1 MPSYLLLRNIYLES
15 YLNLSKT
22 ILNHLQIE
30 AQQSERKFIIYS
42 QSESQ
47 SMLFLSSFDKSA
59 VPHRPHDKV
68 FQDFSNSVYSLGYVL
83 INSD

>member
-15 YLNLSKT
+15 YLNLSKP

-42 QSESQ
+42 QSESK
-47 SMLFLSSFDKSA
+47 SMLIPSLFDKRVSLH
-59 VPHRPHDKV
+59 VY
-68 FQDFSNSVYSLGYVL
+68 FSKAHP
-83 INSD
+83 